1 MNLLQTVQNLSY
13 SDAKQRNLCKSN
25 PLFDSQRLVDFKII
39 NENVE
44 NAEDY
49 LVCEF
54 RKKRISSSDLI
65 GTLVVHS
72 SIRGFC
78 FAQVL

>member
-1 MNLLQTVQNLSY
+1 L
-13 SDAKQRNLCKSN
+13 DAKQRNLCKSN

-54 RKKRISSSDLI
+54 RKKKYPHQI
-65 GTLVVHS
+65 
-72 SIRGFC
+72 
-78 FAQVL
+78 